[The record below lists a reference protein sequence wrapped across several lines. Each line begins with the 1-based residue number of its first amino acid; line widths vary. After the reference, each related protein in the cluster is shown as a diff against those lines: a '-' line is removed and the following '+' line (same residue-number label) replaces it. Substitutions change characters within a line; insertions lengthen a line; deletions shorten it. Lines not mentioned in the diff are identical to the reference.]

1 MSRYLLIMTYIR
13 PSDDELRTILGAAR
27 TIAVVGASS
36 NVERPS
42 YGIMEVLIAAGFRV
56 IPVTPRE
63 SAVLG
68 RRAYASLGDIAEP
81 VDIVDVF
88 RRAEDTP
95 PIADEAVKIGAKV
108 LWLQLGIVSDEA
120 ARRATAGGLKVV
132 MDTCIGQTVKRL
144 EIKCSRPDVVTE
156 ASQESFPASDPPSWT
171 PLHSGTPDRHDERG
185 A

>member
-1 MSRYLLIMTYIR
+1 MTYTR
-13 PSDDELRTILGAAR
+13 PNDDELRAILGATR

-36 NVERPS
+36 KLDRPS
-42 YGIMEVLIAAGFRV
+42 HGIMKILIGAGFHV

-63 SAVLG
+63 ATVLG
-68 RRAYASLGDIAEP
+68 RKAYATLADIPEP

-95 PIADEAVKIGAKV
+95 AIADEAVKIGAKV
-108 LWLQLGIVSDEA
+108 LWLQLGIESEEA
-120 ARRATAGGLKVV
+120 AERAMAGGLKVV

-144 EIKCSRPDVVTE
+144 EIKSSRPDAVTE

-171 PLHSGTPDRHDERG
+171 PLHSGTPDRHDDRG